1 MTKQEQNK
9 KELTNEEKL
18 EQAKDFVFALLHR
31 IPNKTLN
38 DKHMRIYDTKNDEDL
53 GTLQEYINK
62 NLYEIWGIKIKW
74 D

>member
-1 MTKQEQNK
+1 MTKKEENK
-9 KELTNEEKL
+9 KELTDEEKL
-18 EQAKDFVFALLHR
+18 EQAKDFVFALLYR

-62 NLYEIWGIKIKW
+62 NLSEIWEIKIKW